1 MLARKIALNTI
12 ISAAARVLGT
22 ALALVTIGLIT
33 RYLTKTEWG
42 EYSIMLTFGG
52 IFAVLAEGGL
62 YQLMVREISKDGANE
77 EEVASNIFTI
87 RLLFGLF
94 IFALAPLI
102 SFLLPYSNQ
111 ARWGIAVGM
120 VGFWFLSGSQVTM
133 GIFQKYLRM
142 EKVALAELAGR
153 VAQLLLIF
161 LFIRWRLNFF
171 WLVASLTFGGLVN
184 FFIIYWLAQGHI
196 VMHLRWAWDFWKKII
211 RQSYPL
217 ALAGILTM
225 IYFSSD
231 SLIISIFK
239 PAADVGIYRLSY
251 KILESLIFF
260 PAMFVGLVMPILA
273 RTAFSDW
280 PQFKKVL
287 QRSQEVLL
295 IFALPL
301 VLGTLVLS
309 PQIIG
314 LLGGQ
319 NYPESIGILNI
330 LIVAVGIIFFGTLFS
345 YALIALGKQKTLLW
359 ISAVGAVFNVGLN
372 LIFIPRYSYWAAA
385 FTTVLTELLVT
396 VLMMAVIGRTAPFPL
411 AAKTAFKSLAAALV
425 MAAVL
430 WWWRDL
436 NLLVLLVLAGAVYFG
451 ALFLLRGFS
460 IRELLALVRQQ
471 A

>member
-12 ISAAARVLGT
+12 ISAAARILGT

-33 RYLTKTEWG
+33 RYLTKNEWG
-42 EYSIMLTFGG
+42 EYSIVLTFGG

-62 YQLMVREISKDGANE
+62 YQLMVREISKNGADE
-77 EEVASNIFTI
+77 KEVASNIFTV
-87 RLLFGLF
+87 RLLLGLF

-102 SFLLPYSNQ
+102 SFLFPYSAQ
-111 ARWGIAVGM
+111 ARWGILVGM
-120 VGFWFLSGSQVTM
+120 IGFWFFSGSQVTM

-142 EKVALAELAGR
+142 DKVALAELAGR
-153 VAQLLLIF
+153 ASQLVLVF
-161 LFIRWRLNFF
+161 LFIRWQLNFL
-171 WLVASLTFGGLVN
+171 WIVASLTFGGLIN
-184 FFIIYWLAQGHI
+184 FLLIYWLAQSHI
-196 VMHLRWAWDFWKKII
+196 AMHLRWAWNFWKKII
-211 RQSYPL
+211 KQNYPL

-231 SLIISIFK
+231 SLIISVFK

-260 PAMFVGLVMPILA
+260 PAMFVGLVMPILS

-280 PQFKKVL
+280 LQFKKVL

-301 VLGTLVLS
+301 VLGILAVS
-309 PQIIG
+309 PKIIR

-319 NYPESIGILNI
+319 NYPESVGVLNI

-345 YALIALGKQKTLLW
+345 YALIALEKQKTLLW
-359 ISAVGAVFNVGLN
+359 ISAAGAVFNVVLN
-372 LIFIPRYSYWAAA
+372 LIFIPRYSYLAAA
-385 FTTVLTELLVT
+385 VITVLTELLVT
-396 VLMMAVIGRTAPFPL
+396 VLMIIVVSQTVRFSFSFRTG
-411 AAKTAFKSLAAALV
+411 FKSLAAALV

-430 WWWRDL
+430 WWLRDL
-436 NLLVLLVLAGAVYFG
+436 NLLVLLAAAGAVYFG
-451 ALFLLRGFS
+451 ALCLLRGFS
-460 IRELLALVRQQ
+460 VRELLALVRQQ